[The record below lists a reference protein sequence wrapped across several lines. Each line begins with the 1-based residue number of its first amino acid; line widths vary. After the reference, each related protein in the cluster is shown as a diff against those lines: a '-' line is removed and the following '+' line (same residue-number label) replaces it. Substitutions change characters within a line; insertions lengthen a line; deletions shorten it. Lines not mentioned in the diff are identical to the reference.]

1 MLADDPYHFDALIL
15 LGRVLLDEG
24 RSEDARQAFRRVL
37 RFDPRH
43 AGASFYLGVVAG
55 EERRFRDAIGHWRDT
70 IDADPDGELAARAR
84 ENVAAAMEFA
94 RIFRTGDAALQ
105 PA

>member
-1 MLADDPYHFDALIL
+1 MSLT
-15 LGRVLLDEG
+15 GRFT
-24 RSEDARQAFRRVL
+24 FRRTWMGRIVL
-37 RFDPRH
+37 QVEEEVKGWGLTGQPRK
-43 AGASFYLGVVAG
+43 
-55 EERRFRDAIGHWRDT
+55 RRFRDAIAHWRDT